1 MTRFLLYAAAFFLA
15 GVAAFLATAAWC
27 AITRLPEEA
36 PLYSRLML
44 LAGLALG
51 LWVGACV
58 YDRLVTA
65 WTAPKTER
73 PWR

>member
-1 MTRFLLYAAAFFLA
+1 MIRFLLYAAAFMLSLVAMFVVSGCVVYLLGAREPQSPLSGLVFLLSL
-15 GVAAFLATAAWC
+15 VA
-27 AITRLPEEA
+27 
-36 PLYSRLML
+36 
-44 LAGLALG
+44 G